1 MTSEEIEQK
10 RDMIR
15 AVKKLDEISSV
26 QQEQTSKPTNEH
38 EQENIAEIVR
48 EEKHEFLAFARV
60 FSGTLRKG
68 QTLYI
73 LSPKHNPEDF
83 LNEPVNFHKLN
94 TISCLVYFYSYIVF
108 QFIEHFS

>member
-1 MTSEEIEQK
+1 MTSEELEQK

-15 AVKKLDEISSV
+15 AAKKLDETCSSF

-83 LNEPVNFHKLN
+83 LNETVNFL
-94 TISCLVYFYSYIVF
+94 
-108 QFIEHFS
+108 